1 MKNCEI
7 ILCLISC
14 VVGWQLVEELCAS
27 KLFDRKVLPADCCSV
42 QIPRCEWKNIT
53 CDANG
58 ELFSLQLFNVFLGTN
73 LPETIDAPGPS
84 IHTLKLVNC
93 GLRGTVPRTIDQ
105 VSSLKILDLSNNQ
118 LEGNWPW
125 TMVSFMEEFSIANN
139 KMYGKTIFNTLTFE
153 RQWQNM
159 TVLNIANNKFTE
171 EWSAV
176 NEAYFPKILY
186 FNVENNQFSGG
197 APALRGVR
205 QYRIGG
211 NFFSFMTDVSF
222 ASPPETE
229 ARTLSDCDMTNV
241 PFRNAPPAWLKP
253 ISERCHYRYDPSNRI
268 YKFND
273 FTLNPVTTST
283 TTKTNKT
290 DVSTTETSLVIT
302 FTSEAKQLSS
312 TLLIHSMLTTAS
324 ATKTILSLGLFCFLF
339 ALY

>member
-1 MKNCEI
+1 MLLFGFFVI
-7 ILCLISC
+7 TLT
-14 VVGWQLVEELCAS
+14 WQIVEELCSS
-27 KLFDRKVLPADCCSV
+27 KQFNQQLLPLDWCSDK
-42 QIPRCEWKNIT
+42 ISRCFWTNIT
-53 CDANG
+53 CDADG
-58 ELFSLQLFNVFLGTN
+58 ELLSLQLFNVLLNAN

-125 TMVSFMEEFSIANN
+125 TMVSFMEEFNIANN

-253 ISERCHYRYDPSNRI
+253 ISERCRYRYDPSNRI

-290 DVSTTETSLVIT
+290 EVSTTETSLAIT
-302 FTSEAKQLSS
+302 FTSDAKQQSS
-312 TLLIHSMLTTAS
+312 TMPIHSMLTTAG